1 MSGFEAFFRT
11 MYGDR
16 LDEML
21 DPPVS
26 FTDALQDLP
35 EFLRLE
41 TEKETTEWLR
51 GREEKRV
58 GRIAYRQTHGTK
70 RTPEAAKE
78 KAKRKRL
85 SKKLRDKEIFAR
97 LREVGF
103 QNLSAEERADLAVAQ
118 QRSAAKSRRNVAKQA
133 RSESERE
140 D

>member
-26 FTDALQDLP
+26 FVDALQDLP
-35 EFLRLE
+35 ELLRIE
-41 TEKETTEWLR
+41 ADKETAEWLK

-70 RTPEAAKE
+70 RTPEAT
-78 KAKRKRL
+78 KAKLQRKRL
-85 SKKLRDKEIFAR
+85 SKRLRDKEIFAR
-97 LREVGF
+97 MREVGF

-118 QRSAAKSRRNVAKQA
+118 HRSAAKSRRNARKQLA
-133 RSESERE
+133 TTTRE